1 MDINAQIYRSD
12 DRRNE
17 DRVVVERTGTL
28 GTGIGT
34 PEFITVADL
43 TRDGC
48 RIESATE
55 LETGSTIHLGIAGV
69 GMVEAEVRWRNGLT
83 HGCAFV
89 QPLPSGA
96 VTAAIMS
103 NVYPFPLGTEPVAVA
118 AKASGRASG
127 ALLLGITVGGWAI
140 VGLALHLLR

>member
-1 MDINAQIYRSD
+1 MNINAQIYSSD

-17 DRVVVERTGTL
+17 ARVAVERTGTL

-48 RIESATE
+48 RIDSPTE
-55 LETGSTIHLGIAGV
+55 LETGSTIRLGIAGV
-69 GMVEAEVRWRNGLT
+69 GLIEAEVRWRNGAT

-103 NVYPFPLGTEPVAVA
+103 NVYPFPLGSEPVAIP
-118 AKASGRASG
+118 AKVSGRASG
-127 ALLLGITVGGWAI
+127 ALLLGITVSGWAA
-140 VGLALHLLR
+140 VGVVLYLIR